1 MQPTEL
7 RYERGLA
14 KMREMF
20 GTGVDSSLK
29 GLAATSPDLARYL
42 VEFPFGD
49 VYPRSGLDLK
59 TREMLTVAALTVL
72 GYPQGELKEHIRGA
86 LNVGCTRDEIL
97 EIILQMAVYAG
108 FPAAL
113 EAVKTAASVF
123 GEIESSVTDSK

>member
-1 MQPTEL
+1 
-7 RYERGLA
+7 
-14 KMREMF
+14 MREMF
-20 GTGVDSSLK
+20 GLGIDSALTA
-29 GLAATSPDLARYL
+29 LAATSPDLQRCL

-49 VYPRSGLDLK
+49 IYSRPGLDLK

-72 GYPQGELKEHIRGA
+72 GYPQAELKDHIRGA
-86 LNVGCTRDEIL
+86 LNVGCTRDDVL

-123 GEIESSVTDSK
+123 AENEQSGNDPR

>member
-1 MQPTEL
+1 MQSEES
-7 RYERGLA
+7 RYDCGLA
-14 KMREMF
+14 TLQAIF
-20 GTGVDSSLK
+20 GPGIESALK
-29 GLAATSPDLARYL
+29 GLAATSPELVRCL

-49 VYPRSGLDLK
+49 IYPRPRLNLK

-72 GYPQGELKEHIRGA
+72 GYPQAELKDHIRGA

-123 GEIESSVTDSK
+123 REKEVSAQRQN

>member
-1 MQPTEL
+1 MQPEES
-7 RYERGLA
+7 RYDRGLA
-14 KMREMF
+14 SMRAIF
-20 GTGVDSSLK
+20 GAGIESELK
-29 GLAATSPDLARYL
+29 GLAATSPDLERCL

-49 VYPRSGLDLK
+49 IYPRPGLDLK

-72 GYPQGELKEHIRGA
+72 GYPQAELKDHIRGA
-86 LNVGCTRDEIL
+86 LNIGCTSDEIL

-123 GEIESSVTDSK
+123 AEKP

>member
-1 MQPTEL
+1 MRPEES
-7 RYERGLA
+7 RYDRGLGS
-14 KMREMF
+14 MRAIF
-20 GTGVDSSLK
+20 GPEIDSALQ
-29 GLAATSPDLARYL
+29 GLAATSPDLARCL

-49 VYPRSGLDLK
+49 IYPRPGLDVK

-72 GYPQGELKEHIRGA
+72 GYPQPELREHIRGA

-113 EAVKTAASVF
+113 EAVKTAAAVF
-123 GEIESSVTDSK
+123 GEKQ